1 MCTTEYLP
9 DNEIQ
14 LGLFTVHQLNHHS
27 MSSSMPSSLSSSSPT
42 PPSPGI
48 LNLFGQTY
56 MQWWTLV
63 LHLLSTFFIAESLL
77 LNMCL
82 CLVLPPLPTVDH
94 ILPSP
99 YQWYSLLPHVLP
111 CHGALTAVLG
121 IPPPAIVPWAG
132 PARSRA
138 VHRL

>member
-1 MCTTEYLP
+1 MCTTEYPP

-27 MSSSMPSSLSSSSPT
+27 PSSLSSSSPT

-63 LHLLSTFFIAESLL
+63 LHLLSTFIAESLL
-77 LNMCL
+77 LNMSL
-82 CLVLPPLPTVDH
+82 CLVLPL
-94 ILPSP
+94 SP
-99 YQWYSLLPHVLP
+99 QLTTYS
-111 CHGALTAVLG
+111 
-121 IPPPAIVPWAG
+121 PPPISGILCSPMSF
-132 PARSRA
+132 PAME
-138 VHRL
+138 L

>member
-1 MCTTEYLP
+1 MCTTEYPP

-14 LGLFTVHQLNHHS
+14 LGHLTVHQLIHHS
-27 MSSSMPSSLSSSSPT
+27 PSSLSSSSPT

-56 MQWWTLV
+56 MQWCTLV
-63 LHLLSTFFIAESLL
+63 LYLLSTFFIAESLL
-77 LNMCL
+77 LNMSL